1 MQIHRQT
8 FGSLVEWLAFLETPT
23 TMPLHERVCH
33 NVGDSKWYGTG
44 SYDAAI
50 RLAEDGWEEGLTR
63 LHKLSVELSDE
74 LIGLLHIPEVQFDVT
89 GDELDVG
96 KFVHGEPE
104 DFMTLVPAEIEQ
116 EPKLLRVGVN
126 FGASCGVDAEAMT
139 RKGAAATGLID
150 ILEQHGKRVELDAI
164 TIASSSRQAVHTI
177 IRIKDF
183 NGPVQLANLIFALA
197 HPSAHRRLAFC
208 SWEHLD
214 EDVREAIG
222 ITPLGGYGR
231 PRDLPMEEREQY
243 DIYVPSLYGS
253 WDRQAAVE
261 YIIAELSKQGIYTE
275 KEVP

>member
-8 FGSLVEWLAFLETPT
+8 VGRFVEWLAFLETPT
-23 TMPLHERVCH
+23 TMPLQERVSH

-44 SYDAAI
+44 SDDAAI

-104 DFMTLVPAEIEQ
+104 DFMRLVPAAIEQ

-139 RKGAAATGLID
+139 RKGAAATGLIG
-150 ILEQHGKRVELDAI
+150 ILEQDGKRVEP
-164 TIASSSRQAVHTI
+164 H
-177 IRIKDF
+177 
-183 NGPVQLANLIFALA
+183 G
-197 HPSAHRRLAFC
+197 
-208 SWEHLD
+208 
-214 EDVREAIG
+214 
-222 ITPLGGYGR
+222 
-231 PRDLPMEEREQY
+231 
-243 DIYVPSLYGS
+243 
-253 WDRQAAVE
+253 
-261 YIIAELSKQGIYTE
+261 
-275 KEVP
+275 